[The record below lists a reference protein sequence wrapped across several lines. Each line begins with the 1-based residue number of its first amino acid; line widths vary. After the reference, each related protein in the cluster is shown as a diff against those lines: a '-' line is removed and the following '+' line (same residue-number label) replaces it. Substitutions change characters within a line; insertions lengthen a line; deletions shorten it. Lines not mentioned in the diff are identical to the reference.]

1 MRSEIGMVVI
11 AGLAAGYCCCATA
24 AEQEFQITPRI
35 GSGSIKLDQGTT
47 TIDVANQAEVK
58 ETSFDV
64 GVALGYVT
72 PIGVIL
78 EVGAQAQSNFTLGG
92 AADRLAFSEQFIAA
106 GYQLEFGNGF
116 RLTPTV
122 GRTRWRLS
130 TKEGLFANRGPE
142 LKESIEGYEDFWDLS
157 LTKTVMD
164 WMSMGARYRSTE
176 YDFGRVNSTMFV
188 VTFGFR

>member
-1 MRSEIGMVVI
+1 MVMI
-11 AGLAAGYCCCATA
+11 AGLAAGHCCCATA

-35 GSGSIKLDQGTT
+35 GFGSIKLDQGTT
-47 TIDVANQAEVK
+47 SIDVANRTEVK
-58 ETSFDV
+58 ERSFDV
-64 GVALGYVT
+64 GVTAGYVT
-72 PIGVIL
+72 PLGIVL
-78 EVGAQAQSNFTLGG
+78 EVGAQAQSNFTFGG
-92 AADRLAFSEQFIAA
+92 TDDRLAFSEQFIAA

-130 TKEGLFANRGPE
+130 TKEGVVANPGPE
-142 LKESIEGYEDFWDLS
+142 LKERIDGYEDFWDVS
-157 LTKTVMD
+157 LTKTVLD

-176 YDFGRVNSTMFV
+176 YEFGRVSSTMFV